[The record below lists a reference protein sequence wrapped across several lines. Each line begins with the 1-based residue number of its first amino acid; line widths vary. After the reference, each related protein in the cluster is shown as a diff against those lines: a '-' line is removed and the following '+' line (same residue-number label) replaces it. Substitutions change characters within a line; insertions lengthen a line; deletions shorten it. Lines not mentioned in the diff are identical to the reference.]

1 MVTGALLA
9 CGADI
14 DAVTRAMASVVAPP
28 TVTSV
33 DRCGIQAQKIETHAG
48 PACRTFHEVCDIVT
62 GAAIPET
69 VKEMAIQVFTRIR
82 DAEAE
87 IHGDHHTHFHEVG
100 ADDAIAD
107 VIGACTAF
115 LSLSPDAVRLAPVA
129 VGTGTVR
136 SAHGTYPLPAP
147 ATLAI
152 LRTGKVPV
160 RYTQE
165 ERELCTPTGAA
176 LLAEFVA
183 TAPEAPETDSGRVTA
198 IGYGAGTRN
207 PSHMPNVI
215 RVSLYESETEAESVA
230 DTIDILETNVDDTTG
245 EVIAYTIERLM
256 DAGARDASAIPV
268 IMKKGR
274 PGTLIRVICTHAKA
288 DALSRILSEETGTLG
303 IRCIPSVHRSVV
315 TRTVE
320 PVEITLVGETVS
332 IPVKTGWIGTELVS
346 CKAEYDVARRAAG
359 AAGVPLRDVTR
370 RAEEKRWK
378 ELRGTN

>member
-1 MVTGALLA
+1 MMTGALLA
-9 CGADI
+9 CGADR

-28 TVTSV
+28 TFTSV
-33 DRCGIQAQKIETHAG
+33 DRCGIRAEKIETHAG
-48 PACRTFHEVCDIVT
+48 PACRSFHEVCNIVT
-62 GAAIPET
+62 GATIPEA
-69 VKEMAIQVFTRIR
+69 VKEMAVRVFTRIR

-87 IHGDHHTHFHEVG
+87 IHGDHHIHFHEVG

-115 LSLSPDAVRLAPVA
+115 LSLSPDAVRMAPVA
-129 VGTGTVR
+129 VGTGTMQ

-152 LRTGKVPV
+152 LRTGKIPV
-160 RYTQE
+160 RHTQE

-176 LLAEFVA
+176 LLAEFMA
-183 TAPEAPETDSGRVTA
+183 TGTEAPQTNIGQVTA
-198 IGYGAGTRN
+198 IGYGAGSRN

-215 RVSLYESETEAESVA
+215 RASLCESETETESVA

-274 PGTLIRVICTHAKA
+274 PGTLIRVICTHALA
-288 DALSRILSEETGTLG
+288 DTLSRILSEETGTLG
-303 IRCIPSVHRSVV
+303 VRCIPSVHRSVV

-320 PVEITLVGETVS
+320 PVEITLGGESCS
-332 IPVKTGWIGTELVS
+332 IPVKTGWIGTEPIS
-346 CKAEYDVARRAAG
+346 CKAEYEVARRAAL
-359 AAGVPLRDVTR
+359 AAQVPLQHVTR
-370 RAEEKRWK
+370 LAEEKRQK
-378 ELRGTN
+378 ELRDTD